1 MDDLDRLFR
10 KDSSM
15 VSRKI
20 ADEFILVPIR
30 RKLGEAEA
38 LYALN
43 QVGGRI
49 WELLDGQRSLR
60 VLRDSLVEEFDVSAT
75 QAQADLTELIEQ
87 LQGIGAIQE
96 AQ

>member
-30 RKLGEAEA
+30 RKLGEVEA
-38 LYALN
+38 LYTLN
-43 QVGGRI
+43 EVGGRI

-60 VLRDSLVEEFDVSAT
+60 VLRDSLVEEFDVSET

-96 AQ
+96 AR

>member
-1 MDDLDRLFR
+1 
-10 KDSSM
+10 M

-30 RKLGEAEA
+30 RKLGEVEA
-38 LYALN
+38 LYTLN
-43 QVGGRI
+43 EVGGRI

-60 VLRDSLVEEFDVSAT
+60 VLRDSLVEEFDVSET
-75 QAQADLTELIEQ
+75 EAQADLTELIEQ

-96 AQ
+96 AR

>member
-1 MDDLDRLFR
+1 
-10 KDSSM
+10 M

-30 RKLGEAEA
+30 RKLGEVEA
-38 LYALN
+38 LYTLN
-43 QVGGRI
+43 EVGGRI

-60 VLRDSLVEEFDVSAT
+60 VLRDSLVEEFDVSET

-96 AQ
+96 AR

>member
-30 RKLGEAEA
+30 RKLGEVEA
-38 LYALN
+38 LYTLN
-43 QVGGRI
+43 EVGGRI

-60 VLRDSLVEEFDVSAT
+60 VLRDSLVEEFDVSET
-75 QAQADLTELIEQ
+75 EAQADLTELIEQ

-96 AQ
+96 AR

>member
-1 MDDLDRLFR
+1 MHDLDRLFR

-30 RKLGEAEA
+30 RKLGETES

-43 QVGGRI
+43 EVGGRI

-60 VLRDSLVEEFDVSAT
+60 ALRDTLVQEFNVTEDE
-75 QAQADLTELIEQ
+75 AQRDLTELIAQ
-87 LQGIGAIQE
+87 LQEIGAIQE